1 MSPSPAEIQA
11 RVTKTVAEALEKD
24 VAEVRP
30 SSSLVDDLGAESIDF
45 LDILFRIESD
55 FNIKIQG
62 DEIWKGELD
71 LANADPAAFE
81 RGLATL
87 RERMPDF
94 PWDRFQEGIQKK
106 DLRRLITVQT
116 IVDFLTR
123 TLAKEGEPTV
133 RASAPAWRSPESAWC
148 RPPAAVPRRS
158 GAA

>member
-1 MSPSPAEIQA
+1 VSWTREEIQA
-11 RVTKTVAEALEKD
+11 RATKTIAEALEKD

-55 FNIKIQG
+55 FGIKIAG

-71 LANADPAAFE
+71 LANAEPAEFE
-81 RGLATL
+81 RGLKIL

-94 PWDRFQEGIQKK
+94 PWERFQEGVSKK

-116 IVDFLTR
+116 IVDYLDR
-123 TLAKEGEPTV
+123 TLRKEE
-133 RASAPAWRSPESAWC
+133 ESTA
-148 RPPAAVPRRS
+148 
-158 GAA
+158 